1 MKSLQL
7 SLFWSLCVLSS
18 FGQENYLLVGSGGG
32 VAGTATVYK
41 IDETGTVRKGQ
52 GLGEIAY
59 TEESKLKKCAAK
71 RYFKR
76 AKSVLKSSPDFIHPG
91 NMYSSLALY
100 EGGKESRITW
110 GHNEYPAPEE
120 AKKLFNKITAA
131 VSRLTFS
138 SGSSIKN

>member
-7 SLFWSLCVLSS
+7 GMFLSFCVLSS
-18 FGQENYLLVGSGGG
+18 YAQESYLLVSNGGG

-41 IDETGTVRKGQ
+41 IDKAGKVMKGQ
-52 GLGEIAY
+52 GLGEITY

-71 RYFKR
+71 RYFKQ
-76 AKSVLKSSPDFIHPG
+76 ANAVLKSSPDFIHPG

-100 EGGKESRITW
+100 EEGKENKITW
-110 GHNEYPAPEE
+110 GHEEFPAPED
-120 AKKLFNKITAA
+120 AKKLYSKITTA

-138 SGSSIKN
+138 SGSPK